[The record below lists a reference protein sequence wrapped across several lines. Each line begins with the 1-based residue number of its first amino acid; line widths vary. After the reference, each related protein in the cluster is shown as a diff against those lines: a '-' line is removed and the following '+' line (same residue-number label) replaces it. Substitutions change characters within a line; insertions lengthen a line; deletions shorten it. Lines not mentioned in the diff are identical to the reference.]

1 MQGGIGASSE
11 LEWLYG
17 LGGQESLAEGL
28 MFELS
33 YEGVRGSVGGEEDW
47 GIEARLA
54 SEGQCIA
61 EGGKACC
68 LGLISLPWIQSQ
80 PSF

>member
-1 MQGGIGASSE
+1 
-11 LEWLYG
+11 
-17 LGGQESLAEGL
+17 

-61 EGGKACC
+61 EGGTA
-68 LGLISLPWIQSQ
+68 
-80 PSF
+80 